1 MRSLFFIL
9 LALLTAS
16 CREVVL
22 RVEGLPSNT
31 PAEAAIFVT
40 GDFNY
45 WDPADQS
52 FRLTHNEDGTYYVTL
67 PRGMGSTG
75 YKFTR
80 GDWTTIE
87 RDPCGHEIANRIAD
101 YLNSSDT
108 VRVFIGSWKDLGPT
122 NCNRVVLRIKSLPP
136 ETPPKDPI
144 FLASNYGDWHANTA
158 GFEFEKKK
166 DGSYQL
172 VIEPRNE
179 ALEYKIT
186 RGSWGSEAVDQF
198 GQILPNQTA
207 DLGKQDT
214 LDLAVEA
221 WKDIDAGELPG
232 PRTFHVH
239 VPAYTPDTEP
249 IYIAGNFNNWNPGD
263 DRYRL
268 TKTSAQLYSITL
280 NKAPGA
286 MLFKFV
292 RGSWGKEE
300 CDAYRDPISNRR
312 LRSGPGTTLDLR
324 VVTWKDIEAKAP
336 APPVSMPT
344 VLKPT
349 PDLPNPPGPT
359 GAQAPSRSLAGA
371 IEDAAAGIH
380 KAASKIL
387 QEEKQRAESRQQ
399 KPAES
404 NPRTED
410 AIPVPT
416 PAPTTAYPKSSVNQ
430 SAAWRKSDTIA
441 ADMDGSKYVDPG
453 SLPGIRVLRVR
464 VPDNTPEDADI
475 YIAGNF
481 NRWNPQDPNYRLKRV
496 DDNLYTIIIDKSKG
510 EMQFK
515 FTRGSWDTEEYN
527 RYHRSIE
534 NRKMRQPPGTVD
546 LKIEAWRDK

>member
-1 MRSLFFIL
+1 MRSLLFIV

-40 GDFNY
+40 GDFNH
-45 WDPADQS
+45 WDPADQG

-67 PRGMGSTG
+67 PRGMGATG

-101 YLNSSDT
+101 YLNTSDT
-108 VRVFIGSWKDLGPT
+108 VRISIGSWKDLGPT

-136 ETPPKDPI
+136 ETPPTDPI
-144 FLASNYGDWHANTA
+144 FLASNYGDWHANTP
-158 GFEFEKKK
+158 GFVFEKKK

-172 VIEPRNE
+172 IIEPRNE

-186 RGSWGSEAVDQF
+186 RGKWEAEAVDEF
-198 GQILPNQTA
+198 GQVLPNQTA

-214 LDLAVEA
+214 LDLSVEA

-232 PRTFHVH
+232 PRTFDVH

-268 TKTSAQLYSITL
+268 RKAGPQLYSISL

-336 APPVSMPT
+336 APPISSNT
-344 VLKPT
+344 VLKPA
-349 PDLPNPPGPT
+349 PDAPAAPPAPKA
-359 GAQAPSRSLAGA
+359 GAENAITGA
-371 IEDAAAGIH
+371 IEKAASEMH
-380 KAASKIL
+380 KAAARIL
-387 QEEKQRAESRQQ
+387 TEEKQRAEASRKQLEQ
-399 KPAES
+399 KVKS
-404 NPRTED
+404 ED
-410 AIPVPT
+410 AIPVPSPQPPPINAT
-416 PAPTTAYPKSSVNQ
+416 SNGAAPAWK
-430 SAAWRKSDTIA
+430 KSDTIA

-453 SLPGIRVLRVR
+453 SLPGIRTLRVR

-481 NRWNPQDPNYRLKRV
+481 NRWNPQDPNYRLRRV
-496 DDNLYTIIIDKSKG
+496 SDNLYTIVIDKSKG

-515 FTRGSWDTEEYN
+515 FTRGSWDTEEFN
-527 RYHRSIE
+527 RYHRGIE
-534 NRKMRQPPGTVD
+534 NRKMRQPPGVVD
-546 LKIEAWRDK
+546 LKIEAWRDIR